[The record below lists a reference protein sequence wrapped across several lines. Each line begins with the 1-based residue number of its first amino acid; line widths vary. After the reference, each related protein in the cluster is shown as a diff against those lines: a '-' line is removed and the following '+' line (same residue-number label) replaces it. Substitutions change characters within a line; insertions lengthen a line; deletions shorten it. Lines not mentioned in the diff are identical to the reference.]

1 MEKVKKAVL
10 IALTIYIVLMYLALI
25 TKTSS
30 FTYGET
36 QVGYKGWFESGNSIG
51 TIKTVTNIT
60 IKVKGTPILIKS
72 ANL

>member
-1 MEKVKKAVL
+1 MD
-10 IALTIYIVLMYLALI
+10 Y
-25 TKTSS
+25 S
-30 FTYGET
+30 FN
-36 QVGYKGWFESGNSIG
+36 QNGNNIG